1 MLNMSLTKV
10 LMPFSCKVNLF
21 RFTFQC
27 LVSSK
32 DAQTRFFNENRVVG
46 VKPARIICLLLA
58 QPAQPFRPFWAKSIL
73 LVSKDWNFFGINFR
87 KVPQFS
93 VLFGYFWIRDRCN
106 CIMRSAMSFQR
117 EAGNT
122 KFSLIK
128 SILKRGPKWFLFHLL
143 KFYDFAN
150 LLDVKHKWIFL
161 IRLQLLIVFK
171 LSFKSQF
178 LCKFDIHVPKD

>member
-1 MLNMSLTKV
+1 MLSEQQRCTNS
-10 LMPFSCKVNLF
+10 
-21 RFTFQC
+21 
-27 LVSSK
+27 
-32 DAQTRFFNENRVVG
+32 FFNENRVVG

-87 KVPQFS
+87 KVPQFF
-93 VLFGYFWIRDRCN
+93 VLFGYFWCKDRCS

-128 SILKRGPKWFLFHLL
+128 SILKRGPKWFLFHLWKL
-143 KFYDFAN
+143 YNFTN
-150 LLDVKHKWIFL
+150 LLKIKHKSIFWYDYN
-161 IRLQLLIVFK
+161 RLLVF
-171 LSFKSQF
+171 
-178 LCKFDIHVPKD
+178 